1 MQSEIK
7 REYQPS
13 PISFYYNYHKVLSVV
28 VLILS
33 LVSWQLPYTLKFMME
48 HDELFLHIIMLGLSN
63 AISAIFIYKI
73 ISIFRQHVYPLVS
86 TVRKCITVGVS
97 ILYFG
102 HHIEFA
108 QLIGIVLV
116 FGGVM
121 LEISM
126 NYKLLQKWGF
136 NLPFETE
143 ESKV

>member
-13 PISFYYNYHKVLSVV
+13 PIGFYFHYHKVLCGV

-33 LVSWQLPYTLKFMME
+33 LVTWQLPYTVNFIIN
-48 HDELFLHIIMLGLSN
+48 HDELFLHIIVLGLTN

-73 ISIFRQHVYPLVS
+73 ITLFRQHVYPLVS
-86 TVRKCITVGVS
+86 TVRKCITVAVS

-102 HHIEFA
+102 HHIEIA

-126 NYKLLQKWGF
+126 NYKLLQKWGV
-136 NLPFETE
+136 NLPF
-143 ESKV
+143 